1 MVSFMLF
8 FIISG
13 FFLFISYNNNE
24 DHRTQNQNSLLML
37 ANVTKV
43 LTTESERTT
52 LAMLHAHYLMNKN
65 STFTKKYEK
74 IFKLVLRE
82 SIRDIQ
88 RVLYYENTESTIL
101 AFNTNKKI
109 QKKLFE
115 YLTNDSCQIVQ
126 QE

>member
-1 MVSFMLF
+1 
-8 FIISG
+8 
-13 FFLFISYNNNE
+13 
-24 DHRTQNQNSLLML
+24 ML
-37 ANVTKV
+37 ANVTKA

-115 YLTNDSCQIVQ
+115 YLTNDSC
-126 QE
+126 

>member
-126 QE
+126 